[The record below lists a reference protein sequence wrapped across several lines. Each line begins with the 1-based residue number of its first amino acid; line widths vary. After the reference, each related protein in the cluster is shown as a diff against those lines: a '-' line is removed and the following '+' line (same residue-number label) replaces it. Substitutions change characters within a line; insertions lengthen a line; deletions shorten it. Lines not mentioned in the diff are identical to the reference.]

1 MNQRLEIKITL
12 LAILLSI
19 GILIPGFADAHHA
32 DRILTNLQYQITRL
46 TNEIAADQQ
55 YLQDNPNADDKITV
69 QRRLDNKT
77 KELKKVTDQANEI
90 IRVDQDARTLEE
102 RDAAARAERETAE
115 ARSREATRI
124 ANQATASAAADSC
137 GLRNLSACIPAAIRW
152 AIRAIGVFFQQIF
165 GSILWLVGKFFDAS
179 VSYSILDF
187 SDVAKE
193 SVQAAWTILRD
204 LANVFFIFILLYI
217 AIGMILQLQNIN
229 GRRMLVSVIIVALL
243 INFSAFF
250 TRIVIDASNVVAVQF
265 YNALAKNETSSIA
278 GLSIGGIAAPFMN
291 KLPIASAL
299 ANKTLDGYF
308 GGEKIIKRATISFG
322 VVIMMIVTIFVF
334 LTAAILFVIRTVTLI
349 FLIILS
355 PLAFLMYAFPNQE
368 GLFKK
373 WWSTLFNQAFFAPLY
388 LIMVYVT
395 LKILG
400 SDAIT
405 KIAADSGSSPIKIT
419 IHFAIAAG
427 FMFGAIIIAK
437 NLGAKGA
444 SAAMKGAG
452 ALTGAAAG
460 AVKWGGRQTGRLG
473 VAGAAR
479 LAGTITSG
487 ARSTQLKQF
496 AGIQWKNVKTDA
508 GTALKQQRITK
519 GIKEFAKAPL
529 KTTAEGLAAVTKD
542 FGVSGILGRTKD
554 EEAEARKREKER
566 KEAENKAELKK
577 KEDQLR
583 GNPQNASSIVADI
596 KDKDISDIDSKVLVQ
611 HGQYLRASQL
621 AESIKHLNHTD
632 RTAIK
637 NKMMT
642 AVGSTQTPTGGWTP
656 PTTGTAEQKQAW
668 DWLVNNNAGKIF

>member
-55 YLQDNPNADDKITV
+55 YLQEHPNANDKSTV
-69 QRRLDNKT
+69 QRRIDNKT
-77 KELKKVTDQANEI
+77 KELKEVTDQANEI
-90 IRVDQDARTLEE
+90 IRVDQDTRTLEE
-102 RDAAARAERETAE
+102 RDAAARAEREAAE
-115 ARSREATRI
+115 ARSREVTRI
-124 ANQATASAAADSC
+124 ANQAAVSAAADSC

-204 LANVFFIFILLYI
+204 LANVFFIFI
-217 AIGMILQLQNIN
+217 
-229 GRRMLVSVIIVALL
+229 
-243 INFSAFF
+243 F
-250 TRIVIDASNVVAVQF
+250 
-265 YNALAKNETSSIA
+265 
-278 GLSIGGIAAPFMN
+278 
-291 KLPIASAL
+291 LP
-299 ANKTLDGYF
+299 
-308 GGEKIIKRATISFG
+308 
-322 VVIMMIVTIFVF
+322 
-334 LTAAILFVIRTVTLI
+334 AAILFVIRTVTLI

-405 KIAADSGSSPIKIT
+405 KIAAYSGSSPIKIT

-621 AESIKHLNHTD
+621 AESIKHLTHTD